1 MIDCGSVENSCFV
14 GIKCFF
20 RSTITIFCQRT
31 KPGHDFRVWNELL
44 IRYAGYE
51 REKDD
56 GTREIIGDPASLDFT
71 KVLILNC
78 YMHMQVILLLFVG
91 LHASR
96 VASAR

>member
-1 MIDCGSVENSCFV
+1 MRGVVVDYGWKFLF
-14 GIKCFF
+14 CFF
-20 RSTITIFCQRT
+20 RSTITIFRQRI

-51 REKDD
+51 REKPD

-78 YMHMQVILLLFVG
+78 YPYTSNTTSSCRLACV
-91 LHASR
+91 
-96 VASAR
+96 